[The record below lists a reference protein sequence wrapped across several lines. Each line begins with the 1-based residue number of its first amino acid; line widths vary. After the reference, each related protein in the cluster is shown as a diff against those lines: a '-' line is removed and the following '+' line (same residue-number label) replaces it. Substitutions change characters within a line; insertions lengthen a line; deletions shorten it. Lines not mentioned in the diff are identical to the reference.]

1 MERKEFEIMYDM
13 DEVEFEILN
22 VLYFVEPFEKIL
34 EEVPYAANIVAD
46 VLKTLI
52 HKKWVVAM
60 KWDEVLQDYKRSFIY
75 DSDNMHAYSYLA
87 TKEGLLAHN
96 GS

>member
-1 MERKEFEIMYDM
+1 MHEL

-22 VLYFVEPFEKIL
+22 ALYFVEPFDKIL

-46 VLKTLI
+46 SLKNLI

-60 KWDEVLQDYKRSFIY
+60 KWDETAQDYRRSFIY
-75 DSDNMHAYSYLA
+75 DSDNMRAYSYLA
-87 TKEGLLAHN
+87 TKDGLMVHN
-96 GS
+96 GQ